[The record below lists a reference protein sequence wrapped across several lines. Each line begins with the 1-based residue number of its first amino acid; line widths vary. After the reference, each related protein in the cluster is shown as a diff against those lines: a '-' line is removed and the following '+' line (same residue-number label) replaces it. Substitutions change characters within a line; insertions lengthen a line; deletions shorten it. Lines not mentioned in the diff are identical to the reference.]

1 LPTILSKSENEITF
15 TADGQSVFRLQFSP
29 FRVENFVDGKLVVTI
44 NDQDT
49 LYFEA
54 NTGKN
59 EDQCAVASIGSY
71 FFDWW
76 PFKSAT
82 YPNYNT

>member
-1 LPTILSKSENEITF
+1 MIPQIINKSDTEVTF
-15 TADGQSVFRLQFSP
+15 TADGKTTFRLQYSP
-29 FRVENFVDGKLVVTI
+29 FRIENYVDGKLVVTV

-59 EDQCAVASIGSY
+59 ENVCEVS
-71 FFDWW
+71 
-76 PFKSAT
+76 
-82 YPNYNT
+82 